1 MEEQTTQ
8 ITEQPT
14 QPVEKAKNGLGLA
27 GFIVSLVG
35 LVFCWVPILGHL
47 IWPIA
52 LTLSIIGLILGIVKK
67 RKLGLAIAGIII
79 SGASVIV
86 AVLIS
91 MSIAA
96 SVNSYGW

>member
-8 ITEQPT
+8 VAEQP
-14 QPVEKAKNGLGLA
+14 VVKAKNGLGLA
-27 GFIVSLVG
+27 GFIIALVG

-47 IWPIA
+47 LWPIA

-96 SVNSYGW
+96 SLNGMTF